1 VGREFTKEALV
12 KPGAEPVADKVR
24 DWINRPDHTARDDAA
39 LQQAVQKALE
49 TGDFG
54 LVELKLAEIA
64 APGRPEL
71 RQQVAAAVLSMEN
84 DQADQVSQA
93 VVQALH
99 LPASSRPVLAR
110 FLWALRQQLAGHKDF
125 GPLIEFA
132 DRADERQWLR
142 RTAEGVERLVGVLVP
157 TPEALEKRYLSFL
170 VESDCRYLPLR
181 GRDPRESTQAGLPL
195 RLERVYIAL
204 NTTERPA
211 ALQKAARLEA
221 VGREEQKPI
230 SALRLA
236 LDNRCLL
243 LLGEPGSGKSTFAEH
258 LALCLAGERWQP
270 GNGWLQRLATHDAA
284 WSGRAPLP
292 VRLRLREFAADT
304 ACLPTDEHLT
314 GQAEHLLAY
323 LEKTLRA
330 GNFGP
335 DFPAHVLRLLD
346 SGDVM
351 LVLDGLDEV
360 SDPGR
365 RQRVAEAIADFSH
378 RRCSRVRIIVT
389 CRVRQ
394 YPLDQAGRPA
404 APWALPRL
412 RLATLADFDA
422 GQIDDFVE
430 TWFGELCDQQRLT
443 PEQRAEKTASLKVAI
458 RARPDLRALA
468 PRPILLTQMAI
479 VHDVRGQL
487 PPTRLQLYVECTELL
502 LWEWER
508 LRAERAGRRESAD
521 EFIQRLQ
528 APGLQRDHLQSALDH
543 AVYDAHALP
552 GQMADAP
559 ADISEDTLR
568 QYLTACIERTGLPH
582 HEAMGRA
589 QRFIDE
595 YLRLRNGLIVPSGEG
610 TFQTP
615 HRSFQEFL
623 AARHLAVN
631 RIRSFTSEAPALVR
645 QNYDLWR
652 EVFLLA
658 VGQAGLNNA
667 VDAIDRLCPTALP
680 QTPDGWRYLCLA
692 GRALA
697 ELSLPKV
704 RSDEE
709 GPELEKRVKV
719 LLRRT
724 MQDVDEHDVP
734 HAPPRVPVRTRAEAG
749 EVLDELGWLPP
760 DLHAWVHVPGG
771 PIYLHHT
778 KRTVTVPTFWLA
790 RYPVTNAQYECFI
803 QAGGY
808 EEPRW
813 WSKEGLKWLKNP
825 PSYRSYR
832 DDKVK
837 QPKYWDNPRFNR
849 KGYPVAGVSWY
860 EAEAYCNWLTEQLQE
875 AGCKIQVIGA
885 GGEIGNLPLASEAP
899 SRLASRHGGRD
910 GASSCIVR
918 LPTEEELLLAAG
930 GEGKGKD
937 EDRFPWDLPGQ
948 STWQLPEKEREACI
962 QARANILESRIGG
975 TTPVGMYPA
984 GASPC
989 GVWDMAGN
997 VWEWTGSWY
1006 DEKAKEVRV
1015 LRGGSWDAYQ
1025 SLARCARRVR
1035 YDPDASVSGFGF
1047 RVVVSP
1053 GSPRIDT

>member
-1 VGREFTKEALV
+1 LAEAIVFVGREFAKEAWI

-24 DWINRPDHTARDDAA
+24 AWINRPDHTARDDVA
-39 LQQAVQKALE
+39 LQQAVQKALKS
-49 TGDFG
+49 GDFG

-64 APGRPEL
+64 APGRPDL
-71 RQQVAAAVLSMEN
+71 RQQVAAAILSMAS
-84 DQADQVSQA
+84 DQPDQVPETVA
-93 VVQALH
+93 QALH
-99 LPASSRPVLAR
+99 LPANSRPVLAR
-110 FLWALRQQLAGHKDF
+110 FLWALRQQLAGHPDF
-125 GPLIEFA
+125 RPLIEFA
-132 DRADERQWLR
+132 DHADERQWLR

-157 TPEALEKRYLSFL
+157 TPEALEETYLHFL

-211 ALQKAARLEA
+211 APQKAARPEA
-221 VGREEQKPI
+221 LGREEQKPI

-236 LDNRCLL
+236 LDSRCLL

-270 GNGWLQRLATHDAA
+270 GTGWLQRLATHDAA
-284 WSGRAPLP
+284 WSGRALLP

-304 ACLPTDEHLT
+304 TCLPTEEQLA
-314 GQAEHLLAY
+314 GRAEHLLAY

-330 GNFGP
+330 DKFGP
-335 DFPAHVLRLLD
+335 DFSAYVLRLLD
-346 SGDVM
+346 SGDVL

-360 SDPGR
+360 GDPGR

-394 YPLDQAGRPA
+394 YPLDQAGRSA
-404 APWALPRL
+404 APWALPRF

-430 TWFGELCDQQRLT
+430 AWFGELCDQQRLT
-443 PEQRAEKTASLKVAI
+443 PEQREEKTASLKAAI

-487 PPTRLQLYVECTELL
+487 PPTRLQLYVECAELL

-508 LRAERAGRRESAD
+508 LRAERARLRESAD

-528 APGLQRDHLQSALDH
+528 APGLQRDHLQSALDN

-552 GQMADAP
+552 GQAADAP
-559 ADISEDTLR
+559 ADIAEETLR
-568 QYLTACIERTGLPH
+568 QHLTACIERTGLPH
-582 HEAMGRA
+582 HEAIGRA

-595 YLRLRNGLIVPSGEG
+595 YLRRRNGLIVPSGEWA
-610 TFQTP
+610 FQTP

-631 RIRSFTSEAPALVR
+631 RIRDFTKEVPALVR

-704 RSDEE
+704 RRDEK
-709 GPELEKRVKV
+709 GPELEKRVQV

-724 MQDVDEHDVP
+724 MQDVDEHDTP
-734 HAPPRVPVRTRAEAG
+734 YAPPRVPVRTRADAG
-749 EVLDELGWLPP
+749 EVLDELGWLPDDLDAFLPIP
-760 DLHAWVHVPGG
+760 DPAHPA
-771 PIYLHHT
+771 
-778 KRTVTVPTFWLA
+778 FWLA
-790 RYPVTNAQYECFI
+790 RYPVTNAQYQQFM

-808 EEPRW
+808 EERRW
-813 WSKEGLKWLKNP
+813 WSDAGWEWRQGKPRWEWQKTDRPDFWDDPRLK
-825 PSYRSYR
+825 
-832 DDKVK
+832 
-837 QPKYWDNPRFNR
+837 R
-849 KGYPVAGVSWY
+849 KGYPVVGVSWY
-860 EAEAYCNWLTEQLQE
+860 EAEAYGNWLTEQLPE
-875 AGCKIQVIGA
+875 AGYRIRVADRQGA
-885 GGEIGNLPLASEAP
+885 TCEVPLAAG
-899 SRLASRHGGRD
+899 H
-910 GASSCIVR
+910 VR
-918 LPTEEELLLAAG
+918 LPAEEEWLLAAG
-930 GEGKGKD
+930 GEGQGKA
-937 EDRFPWDLPGQ
+937 EDRFPWDQPGQ
-948 STWQLPEKEREACI
+948 STWQLPEKEREARI
-962 QARANILESRIGG
+962 QARANVWESRIGG
-975 TTPVGMYPA
+975 PTPVGMYPA

-997 VWEWTGSWY
+997 VWEWTASWY
-1006 DEKAKEVRV
+1006 DEKTKGDRV
-1015 LRGGSWDAYQ
+1015 LRGGSWSYAQYY
-1025 SLARCARRVR
+1025 ARCAYR
-1035 YDPDASVSGFGF
+1035 YWYNPDYSFNYIGF

-1053 GSPRIDT
+1053 GSP

>member
-1 VGREFTKEALV
+1 
-12 KPGAEPVADKVR
+12 
-24 DWINRPDHTARDDAA
+24 
-39 LQQAVQKALE
+39 
-49 TGDFG
+49 
-54 LVELKLAEIA
+54 
-64 APGRPEL
+64 
-71 RQQVAAAVLSMEN
+71 
-84 DQADQVSQA
+84 
-93 VVQALH
+93 
-99 LPASSRPVLAR
+99 
-110 FLWALRQQLAGHKDF
+110 
-125 GPLIEFA
+125 
-132 DRADERQWLR
+132 
-142 RTAEGVERLVGVLVP
+142 VP
-157 TPEALEKRYLSFL
+157 TPEALEERYLSFL

-211 ALQKAARLEA
+211 APPKAARPEA
-221 VGREEQKPI
+221 PGREEQKPL

-270 GNGWLQRLATHDAA
+270 GTGWLQRLATHDVA
-284 WSGRAPLP
+284 WSGRVPLP

-304 ACLPTDEHLT
+304 ACLPTDAHLT

-323 LEKTLRA
+323 LEKTLRT

-335 DFPAHVLRLLD
+335 NFPAHVLRLLD
-346 SGDVM
+346 SGDVL

-360 SDPGR
+360 GDPGR

-404 APWALPRL
+404 APWALPRF
-412 RLATLADFDA
+412 RLANLADFDA

-430 TWFGELCDQQRLT
+430 AWFGELCDQQRLT
-443 PEQRAEKTASLKVAI
+443 PEQREEKTASLEAAI
-458 RARPDLRALA
+458 RARPDLRAIA

-487 PPTRLQLYVECTELL
+487 PPTRLQLYVECAELL

-508 LRAERAGRRESAD
+508 LRAERARLRESAD

-552 GQMADAP
+552 GQVADAP
-559 ADISEDTLR
+559 ADIAEETLR
-568 QYLTACIERTGLPH
+568 QHLTACIERTGLPH
-582 HEAMGRA
+582 HEAIGRA

-631 RIRSFTSEAPALVR
+631 RIRGFTSEAPALVR

-652 EVFLLA
+652 EAFLLA

-667 VDAIDRLCPTALP
+667 VDAIDRLCPTTLP

-697 ELSLPKV
+697 ELGLPKV
-704 RSDEE
+704 RYDDK
-709 GPELEKRVKV
+709 GPELENRVKT
-719 LLRRT
+719 LLSRT
-724 MQDVDEHDVP
+724 MQDVDDHDVP
-734 HAPPRVPVRTRAEAG
+734 HAPPRIPVRTRAEAG
-749 EVLDELGWLPP
+749 EVLDELGWLSD

-771 PIYLHHT
+771 PVYLH
-778 KRTVTVPTFWLA
+778 RTERTETVPDLWLA
-790 RYPVTNAQYECFI
+790 RYPVTNAQYERFI
-803 QAGGY
+803 AADGY
-808 EEPRW
+808 ENPDYWPEKTRARRW
-813 WSKEGLKWLKNP
+813 WEREGRQQGQPYWWDDP
-825 PSYRSYR
+825 RFGRSRRSY
-832 DDKVK
+832 
-837 QPKYWDNPRFNR
+837 
-849 KGYPVAGVSWY
+849 PVVAVTWY
-860 EAEAYCNWLTEQLQE
+860 ESLAYCAWLTELLARLRQGASLPPEQQE
-875 AGCKIQVIGA
+875 LVAGLWAVEQKEQRALTIT
-885 GGEIGNLPLASEAP
+885 LPSEAEW
-899 SRLASRHGGRD
+899 
-910 GASSCIVR
+910 VR
-918 LPTEEELLLAAG
+918 AAG
-930 GEGKGKD
+930 GEGNDDRYPWHPPAYEPKGRSKLSVGK
-937 EDRFPWDLPGQ
+937 EDIL
-948 STWQLPEKEREACI
+948 
-962 QARANILESRIGG
+962 ARANVEGNGLGH
-975 TTPVGMYPA
+975 TTPVAMYPA
-984 GASPC
+984 GASFPR
-989 GVWDMAGN
+989 GAQDGIMDLAGN
-997 VWEWTGSWY
+997 VWERTRDVDKNGWVW
-1006 DEKAKEVRV
+1006 
-1015 LRGGSWDAYQ
+1015 LRGGSWWYSA
-1025 SLARCARRVR
+1025 SGARVGSR
-1035 YDPDASVSGFGF
+1035 YGDPPVGRFFRDDGF
-1047 RVVVSP
+1047 RVCARWLS
-1053 GSPRIDT
+1053 SH